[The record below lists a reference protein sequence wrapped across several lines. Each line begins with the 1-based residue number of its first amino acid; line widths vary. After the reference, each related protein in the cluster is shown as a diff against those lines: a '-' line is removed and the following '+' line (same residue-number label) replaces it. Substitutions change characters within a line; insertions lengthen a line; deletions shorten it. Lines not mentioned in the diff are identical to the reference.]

1 VIDKVEVLWPSGR
14 KEIFSVAGVDRI
26 VTLVEGEGVVE
37 K

>member
-1 VIDKVEVLWPSGR
+1 VIDNVEILWPSGR

-26 VTLVEGEGVVE
+26 VKLVEGKGAVE